1 MRWNAPPPLIGSWGG
16 SPTGAGVK
24 DMVKDV
30 AKGVGGGV
38 KETFTKASPSELPHG
53 IRSLR
58 KRVTSQ
64 TCHFANCQFANVLGR
79 FANASQS
86 IRKREKRITLLLIII
101 NDELIA

>member
-1 MRWNAPPPLIGSWGG
+1 MGGGTLMRWNAPPHLIGSWGG
-16 SPTGAGVK
+16 SSMGAGVK

-64 TCHFANCQFANVLGR
+64 TVSSQMSSVDSQTHPSLFAN
-79 FANASQS
+79 
-86 IRKREKRITLLLIII
+86 KRRESRYF
-101 NDELIA
+101 

>member
-16 SPTGAGVK
+16 SQTGAGVK

-53 IRSLR
+53 IKRGFCYGIFSTTR
-58 KRVTSQ
+58 KIQLVATQ
-64 TCHFANCQFANVLGR
+64 
-79 FANASQS
+79 
-86 IRKREKRITLLLIII
+86 LLY
-101 NDELIA
+101 